1 MTLPVHLHRVNG
13 YDAPLV
19 EALLQLACTLP
30 GPTPVLGLAGV
41 QGTGKSTLAG
51 QLVHAARSRGRHAVA
66 MSIDDVY
73 LTHAERQRLARDVH
87 PLLATRGPPGTHDV
101 AMACAHI
108 DALRALAPGA
118 ELGLPGFDK
127 IADERLPDASWPRCR
142 GPVDLVVVEGWFLK
156 TPPEPAAALAVPLNT
171 LEREHDPDGRWR
183 RHCNTALAAYAPL
196 WSRIDHLVFLQP
208 PGFEVVRRWRWQQEQ
223 DLQARH
229 PGRRAMDHAQ
239 VLAFI
244 EFFERVSRQALRTLP
259 ALADSVIEIDAERR
273 PHGGLQRN
281 KAP

>member
-1 MTLPVHLHRVNG
+1 MTAPVHPHRVKG
-13 YDAPLV
+13 YDTALV
-19 EALLQLACTLP
+19 EAVLQLAFALP
-30 GPTPVLGLAGV
+30 GPTPVLGLAGL

-51 QLVHAARSRGRHAVA
+51 QLVRAAQAQGRNAVA

-73 LTHAERQRLARDVH
+73 LTHAERQALARGVH

-101 AMACAHI
+101 AMACAHL

-118 ELGLPGFDK
+118 GLGLPDFDK
-127 IADERLPDASWPRCR
+127 IADERLPEAAWTRCH
-142 GPVDLVVVEGWFLK
+142 GPVDLVVLEGWFLK
-156 TPPEPAAALAVPLNT
+156 TPPEPEAALDDPINA
-171 LEREHDPDGRWR
+171 LERDQDTDGRWR
-183 RHCNTALAAYAPL
+183 RYCNAALAGYAPL

-208 PGFEVVRRWRWQQEQ
+208 PGFEVVQDWRWQQEL

-239 VLAFI
+239 VMAFI

-259 ALADSVIEIDAERR
+259 GLADTVIRVDAGRQ
-273 PHGGLQRN
+273 PQWPLQSSS
-281 KAP
+281 AP